1 WGALSAEGAG
11 PDLLPRA
18 VCGANQDRQL
28 TVQFAVDD
36 LWIGQRLGP
45 TLLEQVDG
53 ELRPVGFGLAAV
65 QRARV
70 PKLPGALM
78 PGVVDRHVHLGLVDA
93 AALTNSAVLEV
104 HDLGWVP
111 RIARGW
117 KIDPPTGGLVKIAG
131 PFLTAVGGYPSDRA
145 WAPPG
150 SVCELAGP
158 ADGVRAV
165 DEAAAH
171 GHDLIKLVL
180 HSGGPLLDDATLV
193 AVIRAAHRRHL
204 PVGVHA
210 EGEGQAR
217 RAFEAGADILVH
229 VPWTELVPDEL
240 LRGMAGSTRWTS
252 TFAIH
257 ADGERERAL
266 DNARRFI
273 RLGGRLDYGTDMGND
288 MYRGVM
294 PVGPRPEEIT
304 ALGQAGLTGGALLES
319 LTGSPHRR
327 LLAAAA
333 VYAPLP
339 LPYSAAEVAVWLK
352 QAHRLVHVL
361 KEGAI
366 A

>member
-1 WGALSAEGAG
+1 VTLV
-11 PDLLPRA
+11 R
-18 VCGANQDRQL
+18 R
-28 TVQFAVDD
+28 FAVDD

-45 TLLEQVDG
+45 TLLEQVDD
-53 ELRPVGFGLAAV
+53 ELRPVGFGRATV

-70 PKLPGALM
+70 PKLAGALM
-78 PGVVDRHVHLGLVDA
+78 PGVVDRHVHLGLVDG
-93 AALTNSAVLEV
+93 AALANTAVVEV

-117 KIDPPTGGLVKIAG
+117 KIDPPTGGLVRIAG
-131 PFLTAVGGYPSDRA
+131 PFLTAVGGYPSDRT
-145 WAPPG
+145 WAPVG
-150 SVCELAGP
+150 SVRELAGP

-165 DEAAAH
+165 DEAAAQ

-180 HSGGPLLDDATLV
+180 HSGGPLPDDATLV
-193 AVIRAAHRRHL
+193 AVVRAAHRRQL

-229 VPWTELVPDEL
+229 VPWTESVPDDL
-240 LRGMAGSTRWTS
+240 LLAMAGSMRWTS

-257 ADGERERAL
+257 ADADRGRAL

-288 MYRGVM
+288 MYGGPT

-304 ALGQAGLTGGALLES
+304 ALGQAGLTGDSLLES
-319 LTGSPHRR
+319 LTGSPRHRLR
-327 LLAAAA
+327 AAAA

-339 LPYSAAEVAVWLK
+339 LPYSAAEVAVWME
-352 QAHRLVHVL
+352 QARRLVHPL
-361 KEGAI
+361 KEGTP
-366 A
+366 

>member
-1 WGALSAEGAG
+1 L
-11 PDLLPRA
+11 R
-18 VCGANQDRQL
+18 
-28 TVQFAVDD
+28 FAVDE
-36 LWIGQRLGP
+36 LWIGRRLGP
-45 TLLEQVDG
+45 TLLEQVDD

-78 PGVVDRHVHLGLVDA
+78 PGVVDRHVHLGLVDG
-93 AALTNSAVLEV
+93 AALVKTAVVEV

-117 KIDPPTGGLVKIAG
+117 KIDPPTGGLVRIAG
-131 PFLTAVGGYPSDRA
+131 PFLTAVGGYPSGRT
-145 WAPPG
+145 WAPSE

-193 AVIRAAHRRHL
+193 AVVRAAHRRHL

-229 VPWTELVPDEL
+229 VPWTELVPDDQ
-240 LRGMAGSTRWTS
+240 LRAMAGSMRWTS

-257 ADGERERAL
+257 TDADRGRAL

-288 MYRGVM
+288 MYGDPM

-304 ALGQAGLTGGALLES
+304 ALGQAGLNGDALLES
-319 LTGSPHRR
+319 LTNSSRSPRHS

-339 LPYSAAEVAVWLK
+339 LPYAAAEVAVWMSR
-352 QAHRLVHVL
+352 AHRLVHARE
-361 KEGAI
+361 EGAI